1 LPAHCRAAQ
10 LIFSEMH
17 PSKKDWRQQ
26 VAYQIY
32 PRSFAD
38 SNGDGMGDLPGITAK
53 LDHLDALGVGIVW
66 LSPVYDSPNDDNG
79 YDIRDY
85 RSIMQEFG
93 SMADFDAMLAGMQQR
108 GIRLMMDLVVN
119 HTSDEHAWF
128 KQARSAK
135 TNPYHDYYIWHDP
148 VDGREPTNWEA
159 AFSGSAWTFNEAT
172 GEYYLHMF
180 SKKQPDLNW
189 ENPKVRQEVYELMHF
204 WLKKGVGGFR
214 MDVINMISKPWLE
227 AGTFS
232 KSEARL
238 PNAPK
243 VQDGFLQPAFEMVT
257 HGPRFMAFMREM
269 KQEVLDHYDCISVG
283 EAPCATLEQAQEITN
298 PETGAL
304 DMVFQFEHMD
314 VDSQAGKG
322 KWALKALHLPDLK
335 ASLSRWQTGLHGK
348 GWNSLYWCNHD
359 QPRAVSRFG
368 DAGLH
373 RVRSAKMLATC
384 LHMMQGTP
392 FIYQGEEL
400 GMTNVKWFNIKA
412 YQDIETR
419 NMYAQAVLQQGR
431 PHQDVMASIH
441 AKGRD
446 NARTPM
452 QWSASQ
458 HAGFTQ
464 GTPWLALN
472 DNFSQVNAAQ
482 ARADADSVFHHYR
495 QLIAL
500 RKNWPVLVDGDFELL
515 LPKHTALFAFTRR
528 LHDVQLLVLCNFSA
542 QFQGLPLKQLPDFS
556 AATPLIGNLSSSE
569 WAMAPDT
576 LAAWEARVYV
586 LA

>member
-1 LPAHCRAAQ
+1 MS
-10 LIFSEMH
+10 FVT
-17 PSKKDWRQQ
+17 KDWRQQ

-38 SNGDGMGDLPGITAK
+38 SNGDGIGDLPGITSK
-53 LDHLDALGVGIVW
+53 LDHLEALGVGIVW

-85 RSIMQEFG
+85 RNIMKEFG
-93 SMADFDAMLAGMQQR
+93 SMTDFDVMLAGMQER

-119 HTSDEHAWF
+119 HTSNEHEWF
-128 KQARSAK
+128 KQARSARD
-135 TNPYHDYYIWHDP
+135 NAFHDYYIWHDP

-159 AFSGSAWTFNEAT
+159 AFGGSAWTFNEAT

-227 AGTFS
+227 ADTFS

-243 VQDGFLQPAFEMVT
+243 IQNGFLQPAFEMVT

-269 KQEVLDHYDCISVG
+269 KQEVLDHYDCITVG

-400 GMTNVKWFNIKA
+400 GMTNVKWFNIEA

-419 NMYAQAVLQQGR
+419 NMYAQAVVQQGR
-431 PHQDVMASIH
+431 PHQEVMASIH

-556 AATPLIGNLSSSE
+556 AATPLIGNLPSSE

>member
-1 LPAHCRAAQ
+1 MSS
-10 LIFSEMH
+10 I
-17 PSKKDWRQQ
+17 PSDWRNS

-38 SNGDGMGDLPGITAK
+38 SNGDGIGDLPGITAH
-53 LDHLDALGVGIVW
+53 LDHLQALGVEIVW

-93 SMADFDAMLAGMQQR
+93 TMADFDTMLAGMRER

-128 KQARSAK
+128 QQARSSRN
-135 TNPYHDYYIWHDP
+135 NPYHDYYIWQDP
-148 VDGREPTNWEA
+148 VEGREPTNWEA
-159 AFSGSAWTFNEAT
+159 AFNGSAWTFNEAT

-189 ENPKVRQEVYELMHF
+189 ENPKVRQEVYDLMHF

-214 MDVINMISKPWLE
+214 MDVINMISKPWQTQQAEE
-227 AGTFS
+227 ADTEVALVKPS
-232 KSEARL
+232 L
-238 PNAPK
+238 PDAPK

-257 HGPRFMAFMREM
+257 HGPRFMSFMREM
-269 KQEVLDHYDCISVG
+269 RREVLDHYDCITVG
-283 EAPCATLEQAQEITN
+283 EAPCATVAQAQEITH
-298 PETGAL
+298 PVTGAL
-304 DMVFQFEHMD
+304 NMVFQFEHMD
-314 VDSQAGKG
+314 VDSQPGKG
-322 KWALKALHLPDLK
+322 KWALKPLHLPDLK
-335 ASLSRWQTGLHGK
+335 TSLSRWQTGLHGQ

-368 DAGLH
+368 DEGQY
-373 RVRSAKMLATC
+373 RVRSAKMLAPC
-384 LHMMQGTP
+384 LHLMQGTP

-400 GMTNVKWFNIKA
+400 GMTNVRWPHIDQ

-419 NMYAQAVLQQGR
+419 NMFQVAVVQRNQHPER
-431 PHQDVMASIH
+431 VMQSIH

-452 QWSASQ
+452 QWTSESQ
-458 HAGFTQ
+458 AGFTSGQ
-464 GTPWLALN
+464 PWLAVHE
-472 DNFSQVNAAQ
+472 NFVEVNAAQ
-482 ARADADSVFHHYR
+482 ARADDTSIFHHYR

-500 RKNWPVLVDGDFELL
+500 RKAWPVIVSGDFELL
-515 LPKHTALFAFTRR
+515 LPKHASLFAYTRR
-528 LHDVQLLVLCNFSA
+528 LNDVCLLVLCNFSG
-542 QFQGLPLKQLPDFS
+542 QFQGLPLKQLPDLS
-556 AATPLIGNLSSSE
+556 QAKPLIGNLPVEE
-569 WAMAPDT
+569 WPLASDT

-586 LA
+586 LP

>member
-1 LPAHCRAAQ
+1 MLSR
-10 LIFSEMH
+10 
-17 PSKKDWRQQ
+17 KKDWRQQ

-38 SNGDGMGDLPGITAK
+38 SNGDGIGDLPGITAK

-335 ASLSRWQTGLHGK
+335 ASLNRWQTGLHGK

-556 AATPLIGNLSSSE
+556 AATPLIGNLPSSE

>member
-1 LPAHCRAAQ
+1 MV
-10 LIFSEMH
+10 SG
-17 PSKKDWRQQ
+17 KTDWRQQ

-38 SNGDGMGDLPGITAK
+38 SNGDGIGDLPGITAK
-53 LDHLDALGVGIVW
+53 LDHLETLGVGIVW

-119 HTSDEHAWF
+119 HTSDEHEWF
-128 KQARSAK
+128 KQARSSRS
-135 TNPYHDYYIWHDP
+135 NPFHDYYIWHDP
-148 VDGREPTNWEA
+148 IDGREPTNWEA

-172 GEYYLHMF
+172 NEYYLHMF

-189 ENPKVRQEVYELMHF
+189 ENPKVRQEVFDLMHF

-214 MDVINMISKPWLE
+214 MDVINMISKTWLE
-227 AGTFS
+227 PGSFK

-243 VQDGFLQPAFEMVT
+243 VQDGFLQPAFQMVT
-257 HGPRFMAFMREM
+257 HGPRFMEFMREM
-269 KQEVLDHYDCISVG
+269 KHEVLDHYDCITVG
-283 EAPCATLEQAQEITN
+283 EAPCATVEQAQEITN
-298 PETGAL
+298 QQTGVL

-368 DAGLH
+368 DTGLH

-400 GMTNVKWFNIKA
+400 GMTNVKWFNIEA

-419 NMYAQAVLQQGR
+419 NMYAQAVLQQGQ
-431 PHQDVMASIH
+431 PHSSVMASIH
-441 AKGRD
+441 AKSRD

-452 QWSASQ
+452 QWSASLN
-458 HAGFTQ
+458 AGFTE

-482 ARADADSVFHHYR
+482 ALADAESVFHHYR

-500 RKNWPVLVDGDFELL
+500 RKAWPVLVEGEFELL
-515 LPKHTALFAFTRR
+515 LLKHPALFAFTRR
-528 LHDVQLLVLCNFSA
+528 FNDVQLLVLCNFSA
-542 QFQGLPLKQLPDFS
+542 QFQGLPLKSLPDFS
-556 AATPLIGNLSSSE
+556 TATPLIGNLPTPE

-576 LAAWEARVYV
+576 LAAWEARVY
-586 LA
+586 LMA

>member
-1 LPAHCRAAQ
+1 MV
-10 LIFSEMH
+10 SG
-17 PSKKDWRQQ
+17 KTDWRQQ

-38 SNGDGMGDLPGITAK
+38 SNGDGIGDLPGITAK
-53 LDHLDALGVGIVW
+53 LDHLETLGVGIVW

-119 HTSDEHAWF
+119 HTSDEHEWF
-128 KQARSAK
+128 KQARSSRS
-135 TNPYHDYYIWHDP
+135 NPFHDYYIWHDP
-148 VDGREPTNWEA
+148 IDGREPTNWEA

-172 GEYYLHMF
+172 NEYYLHMF

-189 ENPKVRQEVYELMHF
+189 ENPKVRQEVFDLMHF

-227 AGTFS
+227 PGTFK

-243 VQDGFLQPAFEMVT
+243 VQDGFLQPAFQMVT
-257 HGPRFMAFMREM
+257 HGPRFMEFMREM
-269 KQEVLDHYDCISVG
+269 KHEVLDHYDCITVG
-283 EAPCATLEQAQEITN
+283 EAPCATVEQAQEITN
-298 PETGAL
+298 QQTGVL

-368 DAGLH
+368 DTGLH

-400 GMTNVKWFNIKA
+400 GMTNVKWFNIEA

-419 NMYAQAVLQQGR
+419 NMYAQAVLQQGQ
-431 PHQDVMASIH
+431 PHSGVMASIH
-441 AKGRD
+441 AKSRD

-452 QWSASQ
+452 QWSASLN
-458 HAGFTQ
+458 AGFTE

-482 ARADADSVFHHYR
+482 ALADAESVFHHYR

-500 RKNWPVLVDGDFELL
+500 RKAWPVLVEGEFELL
-515 LPKHTALFAFTRR
+515 LLKHPALFAFTRR
-528 LHDVQLLVLCNFSA
+528 FNDVQLLVLCNFSA
-542 QFQGLPLKQLPDFS
+542 QFQGLPLKSLPDFS
-556 AATPLIGNLSSSE
+556 TATPLIGNLPTPE

-576 LAAWEARVYV
+576 LAAWEARVY
-586 LA
+586 LMA

>member
-1 LPAHCRAAQ
+1 MPA
-10 LIFSEMH
+10 LVT
-17 PSKKDWRQQ
+17 DWRKQ

-38 SNGDGMGDLPGITAK
+38 SNGDGIGDLPGITSK
-53 LDHLDALGVGIVW
+53 LDHLEALGVKIVW

-85 RSIMQEFG
+85 CSIMKEFG
-93 SMADFDAMLAGMQQR
+93 TMADFDAMLAGMRAR

-119 HTSDEHAWF
+119 HTSDEHEWF
-128 KQARSAK
+128 KQARSSRS
-135 TNPYHDYYIWHDP
+135 NPYHDYYIWHDP
-148 VDGREPTNWEA
+148 VEGREPTNWEA

-189 ENPKVRQEVYELMHF
+189 ENPKVRQAVYDLMHF

-214 MDVINMISKPWLE
+214 MDVINMISKPWL
-227 AGTFS
+227 S
-232 KSEARL
+232 SEAKGSTAQSL

-243 VQDGFLQPAFEMVT
+243 VQEGFLQPAFEMVT
-257 HGPRFMAFMREM
+257 HGPRFMAFMQEM
-269 KQEVLDHYDCISVG
+269 KREVLDHYDCITVG
-283 EAPCATLEQAQEITN
+283 ESPCATVEQAQEITDS
-298 PETGAL
+298 ETGAL
-304 DMVFQFEHMD
+304 NMVFQFEHMD
-314 VDSQAGKG
+314 ADSQPGKG
-322 KWALKALHLPDLK
+322 KWALKPLHLPDLK
-335 ASLSRWQTGLHGK
+335 ATMSRWQTGLHGK

-368 DAGLH
+368 DAGQY

-400 GMTNVKWFNIKA
+400 GMTNVAWHDITA

-419 NMYAQAVLQQGR
+419 NMYAQAVSQKGV
-431 PHQDVMASIH
+431 PHQEVMQSIH

-452 QWSASQ
+452 QWSTAHQ
-458 HAGFTQ
+458 AGFTT

-472 DNFSQVNAAQ
+472 NNFAEVNAEQ
-482 ARADADSVFHHYR
+482 ARADADSIFHYYR

-500 RKNWPVLVDGDFELL
+500 RQAWPVLVDGNYSLL
-515 LPKHTALFAFTRR
+515 LPKHPALFAYTRQ
-528 LHDVQLLVLCNFSA
+528 LNDVTLLVLCNFSG

-556 AATPLIGNLSSSE
+556 NAMPLIGNLPKEE
-569 WAMAPDT
+569 WPLAADT

-586 LA
+586 LT

>member
-1 LPAHCRAAQ
+1 MV
-10 LIFSEMH
+10 SG
-17 PSKKDWRQQ
+17 KTDWRQQ

-38 SNGDGMGDLPGITAK
+38 SNGDGIGDLPGITAK
-53 LDHLDALGVGIVW
+53 LDHLETLGVGIVW

-119 HTSDEHAWF
+119 HTSDEHEWF
-128 KQARSAK
+128 KQARSSRS
-135 TNPYHDYYIWHDP
+135 NPFHDYYIWHDP
-148 VDGREPTNWEA
+148 IDGREPTNWEA

-172 GEYYLHMF
+172 NEYYLHMF

-189 ENPKVRQEVYELMHF
+189 ENPKVRQEVFDLMHF

-227 AGTFS
+227 PGSFK

-243 VQDGFLQPAFEMVT
+243 VQDGFLQPAFQMVT
-257 HGPRFMAFMREM
+257 HGPRFMEFMREM
-269 KQEVLDHYDCISVG
+269 KHEVLDHYDCITVG
-283 EAPCATLEQAQEITN
+283 EAPCATVEQAQEITN
-298 PETGAL
+298 QQTGVL

-368 DAGLH
+368 DTGLH

-400 GMTNVKWFNIKA
+400 GMTNVKWFNIEA

-419 NMYAQAVLQQGR
+419 NMYAQAVLQQGQ
-431 PHQDVMASIH
+431 PHSGVMASIH
-441 AKGRD
+441 AKSRD

-452 QWSASQ
+452 QWSASLN
-458 HAGFTQ
+458 AGFTE

-482 ARADADSVFHHYR
+482 ALADAESVFHHYR

-500 RKNWPVLVDGDFELL
+500 RKAWPVLVEGEFELL
-515 LPKHTALFAFTRR
+515 LLKHPALFAFTRR
-528 LHDVQLLVLCNFSA
+528 LNDVQLLVLCNFSA
-542 QFQGLPLKQLPDFS
+542 QFQGLPLKSLPDFS
-556 AATPLIGNLSSSE
+556 TATPLIGNLPAPE

-576 LAAWEARVYV
+576 LAAWEARVY
-586 LA
+586 LMA

>member
-1 LPAHCRAAQ
+1 MPA
-10 LIFSEMH
+10 LVT
-17 PSKKDWRQQ
+17 DWRKQ

-38 SNGDGMGDLPGITAK
+38 SNGDGIGDLPGITSK
-53 LDHLDALGVGIVW
+53 LDHIEALGVKIVW

-85 RSIMQEFG
+85 RSIMKEFG
-93 SMADFDAMLAGMQQR
+93 TMADFDAMLAGMRAR

-119 HTSDEHAWF
+119 HTSDEHEWF
-128 KQARSAK
+128 KQARSSRS
-135 TNPYHDYYIWHDP
+135 NPYHDYYIWHDP
-148 VDGREPTNWEA
+148 VEGREPTNWEA

-189 ENPKVRQEVYELMHF
+189 ENPKVRQEVYDLMHF

-214 MDVINMISKPWLE
+214 MDVINMISKPWL
-227 AGTFS
+227 S
-232 KSEARL
+232 SEAKDSAAQSL

-243 VQDGFLQPAFEMVT
+243 VQEGFLQPAFEMVT
-257 HGPRFMAFMREM
+257 HGPRFMAFMQEM
-269 KQEVLDHYDCISVG
+269 KGEVLDHYDCITVG
-283 EAPCATLEQAQEITN
+283 ESPCATVEQAQEITDS
-298 PETGAL
+298 ETGAL
-304 DMVFQFEHMD
+304 NMVFQFEHMD
-314 VDSQAGKG
+314 ADSQPGKG
-322 KWALKALHLPDLK
+322 KWALKPLHLPDLK
-335 ASLSRWQTGLHGK
+335 ATLSRWQTGLHGK

-368 DAGLH
+368 DAGQY

-400 GMTNVKWFNIKA
+400 GMTNVAWDNINA

-419 NMYAQAVLQQGR
+419 NMYAQAVSQKGV
-431 PHQDVMASIH
+431 PHQEVMQSIH

-452 QWSASQ
+452 QWSTAHQ
-458 HAGFTQ
+458 AGFTT
-464 GTPWLALN
+464 GSPWLALN
-472 DNFSQVNAAQ
+472 NNFAEVNAEQ
-482 ARADADSVFHHYR
+482 ARADADSIFHYYR

-500 RKNWPVLVDGDFELL
+500 REGWPVLVDGNYSLL
-515 LPKHTALFAFTRR
+515 LPKHPALFAYTRQ
-528 LHDVQLLVLCNFSA
+528 LNDVTLLVLCNFSG
-542 QFQGLPLKQLPDFS
+542 QFQGLPLKQLPDF
-556 AATPLIGNLSSSE
+556 ANATPLIGNLPIDE
-569 WAMAPDT
+569 WPLAADT

-586 LA
+586 LT

>member
-1 LPAHCRAAQ
+1 MV
-10 LIFSEMH
+10 SG
-17 PSKKDWRQQ
+17 KTDWRQQ

-38 SNGDGMGDLPGITAK
+38 SNGDGIGDLPGITAK
-53 LDHLDALGVGIVW
+53 LDHLETLGVGIVW

-119 HTSDEHAWF
+119 HTSDEHEWF
-128 KQARSAK
+128 KQARSSRS
-135 TNPYHDYYIWHDP
+135 NPFHDYYIWHDP
-148 VDGREPTNWEA
+148 IDGREPTNWEA

-172 GEYYLHMF
+172 NEYYLHMF

-189 ENPKVRQEVYELMHF
+189 ENPKVRQEVFDLMHF

-227 AGTFS
+227 PGTFK

-243 VQDGFLQPAFEMVT
+243 VQDGFLQPAFQMVT
-257 HGPRFMAFMREM
+257 HGPRFMEFMREM
-269 KQEVLDHYDCISVG
+269 KHEVLDHYDCITVG
-283 EAPCATLEQAQEITN
+283 EAPCATVEQAQEITN
-298 PETGAL
+298 QQTGVL

-368 DAGLH
+368 DTGLH

-392 FIYQGEEL
+392 FIFQGEEL
-400 GMTNVKWFNIKA
+400 GMTNVKWFNIEA

-419 NMYAQAVLQQGR
+419 NMYAQAVLQQGQ
-431 PHQDVMASIH
+431 PHSGVMASIH
-441 AKGRD
+441 AKSRD

-452 QWSASQ
+452 QWSASLN
-458 HAGFTQ
+458 AGFTE

-482 ARADADSVFHHYR
+482 ALADAESVFHHYR

-500 RKNWPVLVDGDFELL
+500 RKAWPVLVEGEFELL
-515 LPKHTALFAFTRR
+515 LLKHPALFAFTRR
-528 LHDVQLLVLCNFSA
+528 LNDVQLLVLCNFSA
-542 QFQGLPLKQLPDFS
+542 QFQGLPLKSLPDFS
-556 AATPLIGNLSSSE
+556 TATPLIGNLPTPE

-576 LAAWEARVYV
+576 LAAWEARVY
-586 LA
+586 LMA

>member
-1 LPAHCRAAQ
+1 
-10 LIFSEMH
+10 
-17 PSKKDWRQQ
+17 
-26 VAYQIY
+26 V
-32 PRSFAD
+32 
-38 SNGDGMGDLPGITAK
+38 
-53 LDHLDALGVGIVW
+53 DALGVKIVW

-85 RSIMQEFG
+85 RSIMKEFG
-93 SMADFDAMLAGMQQR
+93 TMADFDTMLAGMKAR

-128 KQARSAK
+128 KQARSSRS
-135 TNPYHDYYIWHDP
+135 NPYHDYYIWHDP
-148 VDGREPTNWEA
+148 VEGREPTNWEA
-159 AFSGSAWTFNEAT
+159 TFTGSAWTLNEAT

-189 ENPKVRQEVYELMHF
+189 ENPKVRQEVYDLMHF

-214 MDVINMISKPWLE
+214 MDVINMISKPWLSP
-227 AGTFS
+227 AQAQLD
-232 KSEARL
+232 KRNL
-238 PNAPK
+238 PDAPK
-243 VQDGFLQPAFEMVT
+243 VQEGFLQPAFEMVT
-257 HGPRFMAFMREM
+257 HGPRFMAFMHEM
-269 KQEVLDHYDCISVG
+269 KQEVLDHYDCITVG
-283 EAPCATLEQAQEITN
+283 EAPCATVEQAQEITDAT
-298 PETGAL
+298 TGAL
-304 DMVFQFEHMD
+304 NMVFQFEHMD
-314 VDSQAGKG
+314 VDSQPGKG
-322 KWALKALHLPDLK
+322 KWALKPLHLPDLK

-368 DAGLH
+368 DANQH
-373 RVRSAKMLATC
+373 RIRSAKMLATC

-400 GMTNVKWFNIKA
+400 GMTNVTWHHIDA

-419 NMYAQAVLQQGR
+419 NMYAQAVQHKGLS
-431 PHQDVMASIH
+431 HQEVMASIH

-452 QWSASQ
+452 QWSAAHQ
-458 HAGFTQ
+458 AGFST

-472 DNFSQVNAAQ
+472 NNFAQVNAQQ
-482 ARADADSVFHHYR
+482 ALADPDSIFHYYR

-500 RKNWPVLVDGDFELL
+500 RQAWPVLVDGNYSLL
-515 LPKHTALFAFTRR
+515 LPKHPALFAYTRQ
-528 LHDVQLLVLCNFSA
+528 LNDVTLLVVCNFSA
-542 QFQGLPLKQLPDFS
+542 QFQGLPLKQLPDLS
-556 AATPLIGNLSSSE
+556 NATPLIGNLPKEE
-569 WAMAPDT
+569 WPLAPDT

-586 LA
+586 LNEGAPN

>member
-1 LPAHCRAAQ
+1 
-10 LIFSEMH
+10 M
-17 PSKKDWRQQ
+17 PSTSSDWRSS

-38 SNGDGMGDLPGITAK
+38 SNGDGIGDIPGITAH
-53 LDHLDALGVGIVW
+53 LDHLQALGIEIVW

-85 RSIMQEFG
+85 RSIMKEFG
-93 SMADFDAMLAGMQQR
+93 TMADFDAMLAGMRQR

-128 KQARSAK
+128 QQARSSRD
-135 TNPYHDYYIWHDP
+135 NPYHDYYIWRDP
-148 VDGREPTNWEA
+148 VEGREPTNWEA
-159 AFSGSAWTFNEAT
+159 AFNGSAWTFNEAT

-189 ENPKVRQEVYELMHF
+189 ENPKVRQEVYDLMHF

-214 MDVINMISKPWLE
+214 MDVINMISKPWQTT
-227 AGTFS
+227 ANTTKPS
-232 KSEARL
+232 L
-238 PNAPK
+238 PDAPK
-243 VQDGFLQPAFEMVT
+243 VQEGFLQPAFEMVT
-257 HGPRFMAFMREM
+257 HGPRFMSFMREM
-269 KQEVLDHYDCISVG
+269 RREVLDHYDCITVG
-283 EAPCATLEQAQEITN
+283 EAPCATIEQAEEITD
-298 PETGAL
+298 PQTGAL
-304 DMVFQFEHMD
+304 NMVFQFEHME
-314 VDSQAGKG
+314 VDSQPGKS
-322 KWALKALHLPDLK
+322 KWDLKPLHLPDLK
-335 ASLSRWQTGLHGK
+335 ASLSRWQTGLQGQ

-368 DAGLH
+368 DEGPY
-373 RVRSAKMLATC
+373 RERSAKLLATC

-400 GMTNVKWFNIKA
+400 GMTNVKWPHIDQ

-419 NMYAQAVLQQGR
+419 NMFQVAVVQKKQHPER
-431 PHQDVMASIH
+431 VMQSIH

-452 QWSASQ
+452 QWSSTPQ
-458 HAGFTQ
+458 AGFTTGQ
-464 GTPWLALN
+464 PWLAVH
-472 DNFSQVNAAQ
+472 DNYTEVNAAQ
-482 ARADADSVFHHYR
+482 ARDDDHSIFHHYR

-500 RKNWPVLVDGDFELL
+500 RKKWPVMVSGNFELL
-515 LPKHTALFAFTRR
+515 LPKHASLFAYTRR
-528 LHDVQLLVLCNFSA
+528 LEDVCLLVLCNFSS

-556 AATPLIGNLSSSE
+556 QAQALIGNLPVEE
-569 WAMAPDT
+569 WPLAPDT

>member
-1 LPAHCRAAQ
+1 MPAHCRAAQ

>member
-1 LPAHCRAAQ
+1 MLSR
-10 LIFSEMH
+10 
-17 PSKKDWRQQ
+17 KKDWRQQ

-38 SNGDGMGDLPGITAK
+38 SNGDGIGDLPGITAK

-85 RSIMQEFG
+85 RSIMQAFG

-119 HTSDEHAWF
+119 HTSDEHEWF
-128 KQARSAK
+128 KQARSAR

-148 VDGREPTNWEA
+148 VGGREPTNWEA
-159 AFSGSAWTFNEAT
+159 AFSGSTWTFNEAT

-214 MDVINMISKPWLE
+214 MDVINMISKPWLD

-269 KQEVLDHYDCISVG
+269 KQEVLDHYDCITVG

-298 PETGAL
+298 PNTGAL

-314 VDSQAGKG
+314 VDSQVGKG

-400 GMTNVKWFNIKA
+400 GMTNVKWFNIEA

-419 NMYAQAVLQQGR
+419 NMYAQAVVQQGR
-431 PHQDVMASIH
+431 PHQEVIASIH

-452 QWSASQ
+452 QWSASK
-458 HAGFTQ
+458 HAGFTE

-500 RKNWPVLVDGDFELL
+500 RKAWPVLVEGDFELL

-528 LHDVQLLVLCNFSA
+528 LHEVQLLILCNFSS

-556 AATPLIGNLSSSE
+556 AATPLIGNLPTPE
-569 WAMAPDT
+569 WAMSPDT

>member
-1 LPAHCRAAQ
+1 ML
-10 LIFSEMH
+10 S
-17 PSKKDWRQQ
+17 SKIDWRQQ

-38 SNGDGMGDLPGITAK
+38 SNGDGIGDLPGITAK

-85 RSIMQEFG
+85 RSIMQAFG
-93 SMADFDAMLAGMQQR
+93 SMADFDAMLAAMQQR

-119 HTSDEHAWF
+119 HTSDEHEWF
-128 KQARSAK
+128 KQARSAR

-214 MDVINMISKPWLE
+214 MDVINMISKPWLDT
-227 AGTFS
+227 GTFS

-269 KQEVLDHYDCISVG
+269 KQEVLDHYDCITVG

-298 PETGAL
+298 PNTGAL

-314 VDSQAGKG
+314 VDSQVGKG

-400 GMTNVKWFNIKA
+400 GMTNVKWFNIEA

-419 NMYAQAVLQQGR
+419 NMYAQAVVQQGR
-431 PHQDVMASIH
+431 PHQEVMASIH

-452 QWSASQ
+452 QWSASK
-458 HAGFTQ
+458 HAGFTE

-500 RKNWPVLVDGDFELL
+500 RKAWPVLVEGDFELL
-515 LPKHTALFAFTRR
+515 LPKHTALFAFTRC
-528 LHDVQLLVLCNFSA
+528 LHDVQLLILCNFSS

-556 AATPLIGNLSSSE
+556 AATPLIGNLPTPE
-569 WAMAPDT
+569 WAMSPDT

-586 LA
+586 LLA

>member
-1 LPAHCRAAQ
+1 MLSR
-10 LIFSEMH
+10 
-17 PSKKDWRQQ
+17 KKDWRQQ

-38 SNGDGMGDLPGITAK
+38 SNGDGIGDLPGITAK

-85 RSIMQEFG
+85 RSIMQAFG

-214 MDVINMISKPWLE
+214 MDVINMISKPWLD

-269 KQEVLDHYDCISVG
+269 KQEVLDHYDCITVG

-298 PETGAL
+298 PNTGAL

-314 VDSQAGKG
+314 VDSQVGKG

-400 GMTNVKWFNIKA
+400 GMTNVKWFNIEA

-419 NMYAQAVLQQGR
+419 NMYAQAVVQQGR
-431 PHQDVMASIH
+431 PHQEVIASIH

-452 QWSASQ
+452 QWSASK
-458 HAGFTQ
+458 HAGFTE

-500 RKNWPVLVDGDFELL
+500 RKAWPVLVEGDFELL

-528 LHDVQLLVLCNFSA
+528 LHDVQLLILCNFSVH
-542 QFQGLPLKQLPDFS
+542 FQGLPLKQLPDFS
-556 AATPLIGNLSSSE
+556 AATPLIGNLPTPE
-569 WAMAPDT
+569 WAMSPDT

>member
-1 LPAHCRAAQ
+1 MLSR
-10 LIFSEMH
+10 
-17 PSKKDWRQQ
+17 KKDWRQQ

-38 SNGDGMGDLPGITAK
+38 SNGDGIGDLPGITAK

-85 RSIMQEFG
+85 RSIMQAFG

-119 HTSDEHAWF
+119 HTSDEHEWF
-128 KQARSAK
+128 KQARSAR

-148 VDGREPTNWEA
+148 VGGREPTNWEA
-159 AFSGSAWTFNEAT
+159 AFSGSAWTFNEVT

-214 MDVINMISKPWLE
+214 MDVINMISKPWLD

-269 KQEVLDHYDCISVG
+269 KQEVLDHYDCITVG

-298 PETGAL
+298 PNTGAL

-314 VDSQAGKG
+314 VDSQVGKG

-400 GMTNVKWFNIKA
+400 GMTNVKWFNIEA

-419 NMYAQAVLQQGR
+419 NMYAQAVVQQGR
-431 PHQDVMASIH
+431 PHQEVIASIH

-452 QWSASQ
+452 QWSASK
-458 HAGFTQ
+458 HAGFTE

-500 RKNWPVLVDGDFELL
+500 RKAWPVLVEGDFELL

-528 LHDVQLLVLCNFSA
+528 LHEVQLLILCNFSS

-556 AATPLIGNLSSSE
+556 AATPLIGNLPTPE
-569 WAMAPDT
+569 WAMSPDT

>member
-1 LPAHCRAAQ
+1 MV
-10 LIFSEMH
+10 SG
-17 PSKKDWRQQ
+17 KTDWRQQ

-38 SNGDGMGDLPGITAK
+38 SNGDGIGDLPGITAK
-53 LDHLDALGVGIVW
+53 LDHLETLGVGIVW

-119 HTSDEHAWF
+119 HTSDEHEWF
-128 KQARSAK
+128 KQARSSRS
-135 TNPYHDYYIWHDP
+135 NPFHDYYIWHDP
-148 VDGREPTNWEA
+148 IDGREPTNWEA

-172 GEYYLHMF
+172 NEYYLHIF

-189 ENPKVRQEVYELMHF
+189 ENPKVRQEVFDLMHF

-227 AGTFS
+227 PGSFK

-243 VQDGFLQPAFEMVT
+243 VQDGFLQPAFQMVT
-257 HGPRFMAFMREM
+257 HGPRFMEFMREM
-269 KQEVLDHYDCISVG
+269 KHEVLDHYDCITVG
-283 EAPCATLEQAQEITN
+283 EAPCATVEQAQEITN
-298 PETGAL
+298 QQTGVL

-368 DAGLH
+368 DTGLH

-400 GMTNVKWFNIKA
+400 GMTNVKWFNIEA

-419 NMYAQAVLQQGR
+419 NMYAQAVLQQGQ
-431 PHQDVMASIH
+431 PHSGVMASIH
-441 AKGRD
+441 AKSRD

-452 QWSASQ
+452 QWSASLN
-458 HAGFTQ
+458 AGFTE

-482 ARADADSVFHHYR
+482 ALADAESVFHHYR

-500 RKNWPVLVDGDFELL
+500 RKAWPVLVEGEFELL
-515 LPKHTALFAFTRR
+515 LLKHPALFAFTRR
-528 LHDVQLLVLCNFSA
+528 LNDVQLLVLCNFSA
-542 QFQGLPLKQLPDFS
+542 QFQGLPLKSLPDFS
-556 AATPLIGNLSSSE
+556 TATPLIGNLPTPE

-576 LAAWEARVYV
+576 LAAWEARVY
-586 LA
+586 LMA

>member
-1 LPAHCRAAQ
+1 MLSR
-10 LIFSEMH
+10 
-17 PSKKDWRQQ
+17 KKDWRQQ

-38 SNGDGMGDLPGITAK
+38 SNGDGIGDLPGITAK
-53 LDHLDALGVGIVW
+53 LDHLEALGVGIVW

-93 SMADFDAMLAGMQQR
+93 SMADFDAMLAAMQQR

-119 HTSDEHAWF
+119 HTSDEHEWF
-128 KQARSAK
+128 KQARSAR

-269 KQEVLDHYDCISVG
+269 KQEVLGHYDCITVG

-400 GMTNVKWFNIKA
+400 GMTNVKWLNIEA

-419 NMYAQAVLQQGR
+419 NMYAQTVLKQGR
-431 PHQDVMASIH
+431 PHQEVMASIH

-500 RKNWPVLVDGDFELL
+500 RQNWPVLVDGEFELL
-515 LPKHTALFAFTRR
+515 LPKHIALFAFTRR

-556 AATPLIGNLSSSE
+556 AATPLIGNLPTPE
-569 WAMAPDT
+569 WAMSPDT

>member
-1 LPAHCRAAQ
+1 MLSR
-10 LIFSEMH
+10 
-17 PSKKDWRQQ
+17 KKDWRQQ

-38 SNGDGMGDLPGITAK
+38 SNGDGIGDLPGITAK

-85 RSIMQEFG
+85 RSIMQAFG

-119 HTSDEHAWF
+119 HTSDEHEWF
-128 KQARSAK
+128 KQARSARI
-135 TNPYHDYYIWHDP
+135 NPYHDYYIWHDP
-148 VDGREPTNWEA
+148 VGGREPTNWEA

-214 MDVINMISKPWLE
+214 MDVINMISKPWLD

-269 KQEVLDHYDCISVG
+269 KQEVLDHYDCITVG

-298 PETGAL
+298 PNTGAL

-314 VDSQAGKG
+314 VDSQVGKG

-400 GMTNVKWFNIKA
+400 GMTNVKWFNIEA

-419 NMYAQAVLQQGR
+419 NMYAQAVVQQGR
-431 PHQDVMASIH
+431 PHQEVIASIH

-452 QWSASQ
+452 QWSASK
-458 HAGFTQ
+458 HAGFTE

-500 RKNWPVLVDGDFELL
+500 RKAWPVLVEGDFELL

-528 LHDVQLLVLCNFSA
+528 LHDVQLLILCNFSVH
-542 QFQGLPLKQLPDFS
+542 FQGLPLKQLPDFS
-556 AATPLIGNLSSSE
+556 AATPLIGNLPTPE
-569 WAMAPDT
+569 WAMSPDT

>member
-1 LPAHCRAAQ
+1 
-10 LIFSEMH
+10 
-17 PSKKDWRQQ
+17 
-26 VAYQIY
+26 
-32 PRSFAD
+32 
-38 SNGDGMGDLPGITAK
+38 
-53 LDHLDALGVGIVW
+53 
-66 LSPVYDSPNDDNG
+66 
-79 YDIRDY
+79 
-85 RSIMQEFG
+85 
-93 SMADFDAMLAGMQQR
+93 
-108 GIRLMMDLVVN
+108 
-119 HTSDEHAWF
+119 
-128 KQARSAK
+128 
-135 TNPYHDYYIWHDP
+135 
-148 VDGREPTNWEA
+148 
-159 AFSGSAWTFNEAT
+159 
-172 GEYYLHMF
+172 
-180 SKKQPDLNW
+180 
-189 ENPKVRQEVYELMHF
+189 
-204 WLKKGVGGFR
+204 
-214 MDVINMISKPWLE
+214 
-227 AGTFS
+227 
-232 KSEARL
+232 
-238 PNAPK
+238 
-243 VQDGFLQPAFEMVT
+243 
-257 HGPRFMAFMREM
+257 
-269 KQEVLDHYDCISVG
+269 VLDHYDCITVG

-298 PETGAL
+298 PNTGAL

-314 VDSQAGKG
+314 VDSQVGKG

-400 GMTNVKWFNIKA
+400 GMTNVKWFNIEA

-419 NMYAQAVLQQGR
+419 NMYAQAVVQQGR
-431 PHQDVMASIH
+431 PHQEVIASIH

-452 QWSASQ
+452 QWSASK
-458 HAGFTQ
+458 HAGFTE

-500 RKNWPVLVDGDFELL
+500 RKAWPVLVEGDFELL

-528 LHDVQLLVLCNFSA
+528 LHDVKLLILCNFSVH
-542 QFQGLPLKQLPDFS
+542 FQGLPLKQLPDFS
-556 AATPLIGNLSSSE
+556 AATPLIGNLPTPE
-569 WAMAPDT
+569 WAMSPDT

>member
-1 LPAHCRAAQ
+1 MLSR
-10 LIFSEMH
+10 
-17 PSKKDWRQQ
+17 KKDWRQQ

-38 SNGDGMGDLPGITAK
+38 SNGDGIGDLPGITAK

-85 RSIMQEFG
+85 RSIMQAFG

-119 HTSDEHAWF
+119 HTSDEHEWF
-128 KQARSAK
+128 KQARSAR

-148 VDGREPTNWEA
+148 VVGREPTNWEA
-159 AFSGSAWTFNEAT
+159 AFSGSTWTFNEAT

-214 MDVINMISKPWLE
+214 MDVINMISKPWLD

-269 KQEVLDHYDCISVG
+269 KQEVLDHYDCITVG

-298 PETGAL
+298 PNTGAL

-314 VDSQAGKG
+314 VDSQVGKG

-400 GMTNVKWFNIKA
+400 GMTNVKWFNIEA

-419 NMYAQAVLQQGR
+419 NMYAQAVVQQGR
-431 PHQDVMASIH
+431 PHQEVIASIH

-452 QWSASQ
+452 QWSASK
-458 HAGFTQ
+458 HAGFTE

-495 QLIAL
+495 QLNAL
-500 RKNWPVLVDGDFELL
+500 RKAWPVLVEGDFELL

-528 LHDVQLLVLCNFSA
+528 LHDVKLLILCNFSVH
-542 QFQGLPLKQLPDFS
+542 FQGLPLKQLPDFS
-556 AATPLIGNLSSSE
+556 AATPLIGNLPTPE
-569 WAMAPDT
+569 WAMSPDT

>member
-1 LPAHCRAAQ
+1 MV
-10 LIFSEMH
+10 SG
-17 PSKKDWRQQ
+17 KTDWRQQ

-38 SNGDGMGDLPGITAK
+38 SNGDGIGDLPGITAK
-53 LDHLDALGVGIVW
+53 LDHLETLGVGIVW

-119 HTSDEHAWF
+119 HTSDEHEWF
-128 KQARSAK
+128 KQARSSRS
-135 TNPYHDYYIWHDP
+135 NPFHDYYIWHDP
-148 VDGREPTNWEA
+148 IDGREPTNWEA

-172 GEYYLHMF
+172 NEYYLHMF

-189 ENPKVRQEVYELMHF
+189 ENPKVRQEVFDLMHF

-227 AGTFS
+227 PGSFK

-243 VQDGFLQPAFEMVT
+243 VQDGFLQPAFQMVT
-257 HGPRFMAFMREM
+257 HGPRFMEFMREM
-269 KQEVLDHYDCISVG
+269 KHEVLDHYDCITVG
-283 EAPCATLEQAQEITN
+283 EAPCATVEQAQEITN
-298 PETGAL
+298 QQTGVL

-368 DAGLH
+368 DTGLH

-400 GMTNVKWFNIKA
+400 GMTNVKWFNIEA

-419 NMYAQAVLQQGR
+419 NMYAQAVLQQGQ
-431 PHQDVMASIH
+431 PHSGVMASIH
-441 AKGRD
+441 AKSRD

-452 QWSASQ
+452 QWSASLN
-458 HAGFTQ
+458 AGFTE

-482 ARADADSVFHHYR
+482 ALADAESVFHHYR

-500 RKNWPVLVDGDFELL
+500 RKAWPVLVEGEFELL
-515 LPKHTALFAFTRR
+515 LLKHPALFAFTRR
-528 LHDVQLLVLCNFSA
+528 LNDVQLLVLCNFSA
-542 QFQGLPLKQLPDFS
+542 QFQGLPLKSLPDFS
-556 AATPLIGNLSSSE
+556 TATPLIGNLPTPE

-576 LAAWEARVYV
+576 LAAWEARVY
-586 LA
+586 LMA

>member
-1 LPAHCRAAQ
+1 MLSR
-10 LIFSEMH
+10 
-17 PSKKDWRQQ
+17 KKDWRQQ

-38 SNGDGMGDLPGITAK
+38 SNGDGIGDLPGITAK

-85 RSIMQEFG
+85 RSIMQAFG

-119 HTSDEHAWF
+119 HTSDEHEWF
-128 KQARSAK
+128 KQARSAR

-148 VDGREPTNWEA
+148 VGGREPTNWEA
-159 AFSGSAWTFNEAT
+159 AFSGSAWTFNEVT

-214 MDVINMISKPWLE
+214 MDVINMISKPWLD

-269 KQEVLDHYDCISVG
+269 KQEVLDHYDCITVG

-298 PETGAL
+298 PNTGAL

-314 VDSQAGKG
+314 VDSQVGKG

-400 GMTNVKWFNIKA
+400 GMTNVKWFNIEA

-419 NMYAQAVLQQGR
+419 NMYAQAVVQQGR
-431 PHQDVMASIH
+431 PHQEVIASIH

-452 QWSASQ
+452 QWSASK
-458 HAGFTQ
+458 HAGFTE

-500 RKNWPVLVDGDFELL
+500 RKAWPVLVEGDFELL

-528 LHDVQLLVLCNFSA
+528 LHEVQLLILCNFSVH
-542 QFQGLPLKQLPDFS
+542 FQGLPLKQLPDFS
-556 AATPLIGNLSSSE
+556 AATPLIGNLPTPE
-569 WAMAPDT
+569 WAMSPDT

>member
-1 LPAHCRAAQ
+1 MLSR
-10 LIFSEMH
+10 
-17 PSKKDWRQQ
+17 KKDWRQQ

-38 SNGDGMGDLPGITAK
+38 SNGDGIGDLPGITAK
-53 LDHLDALGVGIVW
+53 LDHLEALGVGIVW

-93 SMADFDAMLAGMQQR
+93 SMADFDAMLAAMQQR

-119 HTSDEHAWF
+119 HTSDEHEWF

-243 VQDGFLQPAFEMVT
+243 VQNGFLQPAFEMVT

-269 KQEVLDHYDCISVG
+269 KQEVLDHYDCITVG

-298 PETGAL
+298 PNTGAL

-314 VDSQAGKG
+314 VDSQVGKG

-400 GMTNVKWFNIKA
+400 GMTNVKWFNIEA

-419 NMYAQAVLQQGR
+419 NMYAQAVVQQGR
-431 PHQDVMASIH
+431 PHQEVIASIH

-452 QWSASQ
+452 QWSASK
-458 HAGFTQ
+458 HAGFTE

-500 RKNWPVLVDGDFELL
+500 RKAWPVLVEGDFELL

-528 LHDVQLLVLCNFSA
+528 LHEVKLLILCNFSVH
-542 QFQGLPLKQLPDFS
+542 FQGLPLKQLPDFS
-556 AATPLIGNLSSSE
+556 AATPLIGNLPTPE
-569 WAMAPDT
+569 GAMSPDT

>member
-1 LPAHCRAAQ
+1 ML
-10 LIFSEMH
+10 S
-17 PSKKDWRQQ
+17 SKIDWRQQ

-38 SNGDGMGDLPGITAK
+38 SNGDGIGDLPGITAK

-85 RSIMQEFG
+85 RSIMQAFG

-119 HTSDEHAWF
+119 HTSDEHEWF
-128 KQARSAK
+128 KQARSAR

-148 VDGREPTNWEA
+148 VGGREPTNWEA
-159 AFSGSAWTFNEAT
+159 AFSGSAWTFNEVT

-214 MDVINMISKPWLE
+214 MDVINMISKPWLD

-269 KQEVLDHYDCISVG
+269 KQEVLDHYDCITVG

-298 PETGAL
+298 PNTGAL

-314 VDSQAGKG
+314 VDSQVGKG

-335 ASLSRWQTGLHGK
+335 TSLSRWQTGLHGK

-400 GMTNVKWFNIKA
+400 GMTNVKWFNIEA

-419 NMYAQAVLQQGR
+419 NMYAQAVVQQGR
-431 PHQDVMASIH
+431 PHQEVIASIH

-452 QWSASQ
+452 QWSASK
-458 HAGFTQ
+458 HAGFTE

-500 RKNWPVLVDGDFELL
+500 RKAWPVLVEGDFELL

-528 LHDVQLLVLCNFSA
+528 LHDVQLLILCNFSS

-556 AATPLIGNLSSSE
+556 AATPLIGNLPTPE
-569 WAMAPDT
+569 WAMSPDT

>member
-1 LPAHCRAAQ
+1 MLSR
-10 LIFSEMH
+10 
-17 PSKKDWRQQ
+17 KKDWRQQ

-38 SNGDGMGDLPGITAK
+38 SNGDGIGDLPGITAK

-85 RSIMQEFG
+85 RSIMQAFG

-119 HTSDEHAWF
+119 HTSDEHEWF
-128 KQARSAK
+128 KQARSAR

-148 VDGREPTNWEA
+148 VGGREPTNWEA

-214 MDVINMISKPWLE
+214 MDVINMISKPWLD

-269 KQEVLDHYDCISVG
+269 KQEVLDHYDCITVG

-298 PETGAL
+298 PNTGAL

-314 VDSQAGKG
+314 VDSQVGKG

-400 GMTNVKWFNIKA
+400 GMTNVKWFNIEA

-419 NMYAQAVLQQGR
+419 NMYAQAVVQQGR
-431 PHQDVMASIH
+431 PHQEVIASIH

-452 QWSASQ
+452 QWSASK
-458 HAGFTQ
+458 HAGFTE

-500 RKNWPVLVDGDFELL
+500 RKAWPVLVEGDFELL

-528 LHDVQLLVLCNFSA
+528 LHEVQLLILCNFSS

-556 AATPLIGNLSSSE
+556 AATPLIGNLPTPE
-569 WAMAPDT
+569 WAMSPDT

>member
-1 LPAHCRAAQ
+1 MSFA
-10 LIFSEMH
+10 S
-17 PSKKDWRQQ
+17 SDWRKQ

-38 SNGDGMGDLPGITAK
+38 SNGDGIGDLPGITAK
-53 LDHLDALGVGIVW
+53 LDHLAALGVKIVW

-93 SMADFDAMLAGMQQR
+93 TMADFDTMLAGMKSC

-128 KQARSAK
+128 QQARSSRS
-135 TNPYHDYYIWHDP
+135 NPYHDYYIWHDP
-148 VDGREPTNWEA
+148 VEGREPTNWEA
-159 AFSGSAWTFNEAT
+159 AFNGSAWTFNEAT

-189 ENPKVRQEVYELMHF
+189 ENPKVRQEVYDLMHF

-214 MDVINMISKPWLE
+214 MDVINMISKPWLNPE
-227 AGTFS
+227 Q
-232 KSEARL
+232 ARIAKRNL
-238 PNAPK
+238 PDAPK

-257 HGPRFMAFMREM
+257 HGPRFMAFMHEM
-269 KQEVLDHYDCISVG
+269 KREVLDHYDCITVG
-283 EAPCATLEQAQEITN
+283 EAPCATVEQAQEITDSK
-298 PETGAL
+298 TGAL
-304 DMVFQFEHMD
+304 NMVFQFEHMD
-314 VDSQAGKG
+314 VDSQPGKG
-322 KWALKALHLPDLK
+322 KWALKPLHLPDLK
-335 ASLSRWQTGLHGK
+335 TSLSRWQTGLHGK

-368 DAGLH
+368 DPNHH

-400 GMTNVKWFNIKA
+400 GMTNVAWSHIEA

-419 NMYAQAVLQQGR
+419 NMYAQAVKHKGLS
-431 PHQDVMASIH
+431 HQDVMASIH

-452 QWSASQ
+452 QWSAAHQ
-458 HAGFTQ
+458 AGFTT
-464 GTPWLALN
+464 GSPWLALN
-472 DNFSQVNAAQ
+472 NNFAQVNAQQ
-482 ARADADSVFHHYR
+482 ALADPDSIFHYYR

-500 RKNWPVLVDGDFELL
+500 RQSWPVLVEGDYSLL
-515 LPKHTALFAFTRR
+515 LPKHPALFAYTRQ
-528 LHDVQLLVLCNFSA
+528 LNKVTLLVLCNFSG

-556 AATPLIGNLSSSE
+556 NATPLIGNLPKEE
-569 WAMAPDT
+569 WPLAADT
-576 LAAWEARVYV
+576 LAAWEARVYI
-586 LA
+586 LAEGASDA

>member
-1 LPAHCRAAQ
+1 MLSR
-10 LIFSEMH
+10 
-17 PSKKDWRQQ
+17 KKDWRQQ

-38 SNGDGMGDLPGITAK
+38 SNGDGIGDLPGITAK

-85 RSIMQEFG
+85 RSIMQAFG

-119 HTSDEHAWF
+119 HTSDEHEWF
-128 KQARSAK
+128 KQARSAR

-148 VDGREPTNWEA
+148 VGGREPTNWEA

-269 KQEVLDHYDCISVG
+269 KQEVLDHYDCITVG

-298 PETGAL
+298 PNTGAL

-314 VDSQAGKG
+314 VDSQVGKG

-400 GMTNVKWFNIKA
+400 GMTNVKWFNIEA

-419 NMYAQAVLQQGR
+419 NMYAQAVVQQGR
-431 PHQDVMASIH
+431 PHQEVIASIH

-452 QWSASQ
+452 QWSASK
-458 HAGFTQ
+458 HAGFTE

-500 RKNWPVLVDGDFELL
+500 RKAWPVLVEGDFELL

-528 LHDVQLLVLCNFSA
+528 LHDVKLLILCNFSVH
-542 QFQGLPLKQLPDFS
+542 FQGLPLKQLPDFS
-556 AATPLIGNLSSSE
+556 AATPLIGNLPTPE
-569 WAMAPDT
+569 WAMSPDT